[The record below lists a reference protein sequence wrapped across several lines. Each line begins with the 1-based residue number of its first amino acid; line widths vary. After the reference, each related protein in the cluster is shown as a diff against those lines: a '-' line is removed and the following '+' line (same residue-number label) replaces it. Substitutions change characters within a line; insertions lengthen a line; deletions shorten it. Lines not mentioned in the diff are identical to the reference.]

1 MSNPI
6 PSSSINSIGR
16 FVTRLSV
23 EFAKKGE
30 FCMKTCKRCGRKGF
44 FLHLNAQGLC
54 PNCQSL
60 TYYENQKAKLESEIK
75 ELQNTLSDQKK
86 LYEDIK
92 ISAQSAGKQE
102 LQMLWDQKQ
111 IELDLDTQKLAD
123 LRTKSSELEKQIE
136 KANRSLNSTIT
147 RSTKIKNVYRSM
159 EYALNT
165 YSTMDA
171 SEQGFEVPETIAVL
185 DELLE
190 PTVVLKL
197 HSMDIRQLRKL
208 YNQNS
213 KQIEETLAK
222 YQSRYTTKTNAAIY
236 RLMVIA
242 LKAELQNVLF
252 SLKYGKLEDAFSNIK
267 LITAKYLKI
276 VTDGN
281 QTIAS
286 TLTKFIG
293 EIEYYFLEAIKI
305 EYEYYVKKEQIKE
318 EQRAIREQMRQEAEE
333 RKRLLQEREKIEK
346 EESKYHAEMSSLK
359 DQLTK
364 TTDNDKVAALQA
376 RIQEL
381 QLQIGEVAKKK
392 EDIIRLQNGQAGYVY
407 VISNLGSFG
416 DDVFK
421 IGMTRR
427 FNPQERVDE
436 LGSASVPFPFDVH
449 SFIFSKNAVDL
460 ENTIHKRLNEKRVNK
475 VNLRKEF
482 FKVTL
487 DELEELVQEFDPT
500 AEFVRTMAAEQYHQ
514 SMSIDEPVDSIS
526 YDYED
531 DSDYSEEE

>member
-1 MSNPI
+1 
-6 PSSSINSIGR
+6 
-16 FVTRLSV
+16 
-23 EFAKKGE
+23 
-30 FCMKTCKRCGRKGF
+30 MKTCKRCGRKGF

-60 TYYENQKAKLESEIK
+60 TYYENQKNKLESEIK

-102 LQMLWDQKQ
+102 LQMLWEQKQ
-111 IELDLDTQKLAD
+111 IELDLSTQKLAD
-123 LRTKSSELEKQIE
+123 LGIKSSELEKQIE
-136 KANRSLNSTIT
+136 KANRSLNSTIS

-276 VTDGN
+276 ATDGN

-293 EIEYYFLEAIKI
+293 EIEYYFLEAVKI

-346 EESKYHAEMSSLK
+346 EESKYHAEMNSLK

-364 TTDNDKVAALQA
+364 TTDDDKVAALQA

-381 QLQIGEVAKKK
+381 QLQLGEVEKKK
-392 EDIIRLQNGQAGYVY
+392 EDITRLQNGQAGYVY

-427 FNPQERVDE
+427 LEPQERVDE

-449 SFIFSKNAVDL
+449 SFIFSNNAVDL
-460 ENTIHKRLNEKRVNK
+460 ENTMHKRLNEKRVNK

-487 DELEELVQEFDPT
+487 DELEKLVQELDPT
-500 AEFVRTMAAEQYHQ
+500 AEFVRTMVAEQYHQ
-514 SMSIDEPVDSIS
+514 SMSIDEPVDSAS
-526 YDYED
+526 YDYEED
-531 DSDYSEEE
+531 IDYSEEE

>member
-1 MSNPI
+1 
-6 PSSSINSIGR
+6 
-16 FVTRLSV
+16 
-23 EFAKKGE
+23 
-30 FCMKTCKRCGRKGF
+30 
-44 FLHLNAQGLC
+44 
-54 PNCQSL
+54 
-60 TYYENQKAKLESEIK
+60 
-75 ELQNTLSDQKK
+75 
-86 LYEDIK
+86 
-92 ISAQSAGKQE
+92 
-102 LQMLWDQKQ
+102 
-111 IELDLDTQKLAD
+111 
-123 LRTKSSELEKQIE
+123 
-136 KANRSLNSTIT
+136 
-147 RSTKIKNVYRSM
+147 
-159 EYALNT
+159 
-165 YSTMDA
+165 MDA
-171 SEQGFEVPETIAVL
+171 SEQGFEVPKTIAVL

-276 VTDGN
+276 AMDGN

-293 EIEYYFLEAIKI
+293 EIEYYFLEAVKI

-346 EESKYHAEMSSLK
+346 EESKYHAEMNSLK

-364 TTDNDKVAALQA
+364 TTDDDKVAALQA

-381 QLQIGEVAKKK
+381 QLQLGEVEKKK
-392 EDIIRLQNGQAGYVY
+392 EDITRLQNGQAGYVY

-427 FNPQERVDE
+427 LEAQERVDE

-449 SFIFSKNAVDL
+449 SFIFSNNAVDL

-531 DSDYSEEE
+531 DSDYSDEE